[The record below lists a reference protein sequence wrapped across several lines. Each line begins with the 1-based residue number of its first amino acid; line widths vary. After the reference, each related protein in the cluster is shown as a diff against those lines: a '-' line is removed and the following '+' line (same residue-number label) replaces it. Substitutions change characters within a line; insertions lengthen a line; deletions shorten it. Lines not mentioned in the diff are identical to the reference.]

1 MINARLEVSPHAV
14 PQPCV
19 SDLESKPAS
28 SNDCAT
34 RRRRPY
40 IKMLTH
46 SRRSST
52 SSISLQELASH
63 SSYPNLRPPRSQ
75 GQNGDQS
82 SIVSES
88 PIEGPRRQPTNKSS
102 GSQQETRGL
111 RRVVTGLVDF
121 WATHVSCEV
130 EFSACRDHLG
140 KHAFLLFR

>member
-1 MINARLEVSPHAV
+1 MNARLEVSLHAV
-14 PQPCV
+14 LQPCV
-19 SDLESKPAS
+19 SDLDPRPAS
-28 SNDCAT
+28 STDCAT
-34 RRRRPY
+34 KRRRPY

-63 SSYPNLRPPRSQ
+63 SSYPNLRPPRSP

-111 RRVVTGLVDF
+111 RRIVPGLVDF
-121 WATHVSCEV
+121 WVTQVSCEV

-140 KHAFLLFR
+140 KDTFLLFR